1 MKTEVR
7 DINCF
12 KDSPKTMGYIIRIT
26 FNQRSLDVFYFINHK
41 IRKLY
46 ATITPISFRLFY
58 IPFMVSAFNHAP
70 ADINGIPMNIIIG
83 QCAYFTA
90 PERAKRRQKDRNL

>member
-1 MKTEVR
+1 M
-7 DINCF
+7 
-12 KDSPKTMGYIIRIT
+12 
-26 FNQRSLDVFYFINHK
+26 
-41 IRKLY
+41 
-46 ATITPISFRLFY
+46 FY